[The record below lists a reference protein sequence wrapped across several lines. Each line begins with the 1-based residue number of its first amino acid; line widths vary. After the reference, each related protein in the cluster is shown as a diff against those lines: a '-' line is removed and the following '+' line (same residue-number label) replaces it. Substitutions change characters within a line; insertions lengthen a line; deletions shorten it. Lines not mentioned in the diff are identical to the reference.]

1 MEKDQMV
8 IPRNIARFMTCGCGL
23 VEGLDEN
30 NPDYIWVRW
39 VGESEKR
46 KEHIAELLEI

>member
-8 IPRNIARFMTCGCGL
+8 IHRDIARFLICGCGL
-23 VEGLDEN
+23 VEALDEN

-39 VGESEKR
+39 VGDPEKR
-46 KEHIAELLEI
+46 KEHIQELLEI